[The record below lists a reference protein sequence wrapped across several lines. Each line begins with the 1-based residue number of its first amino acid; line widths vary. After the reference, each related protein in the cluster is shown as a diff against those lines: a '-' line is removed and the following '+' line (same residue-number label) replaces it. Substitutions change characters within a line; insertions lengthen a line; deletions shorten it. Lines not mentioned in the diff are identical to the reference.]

1 MVLIFINYQREYC
14 YDGGDFSAGTRAK
27 DNVLDRISLS
37 TFSKY
42 ASAFISLICQIWFMV
57 SVLKKKS
64 KEKNSL
70 IVLLI
75 GFSFA
80 IIFQTLI
87 LFLHIPLLLTLKS
100 SHYGTFGFNVN
111 TWLHIS
117 LYIDFVSYFFY
128 ISLVFGMI
136 VNQKSRAIR
145 RSNSAAACILSLC
158 LTFALAVSMISIE
171 MSEIVRSFS
180 KVFVHTGKVKFYE
193 QMISRMCYIFPVASV
208 IIYLIYY
215 RKKRKLAEQ
224 SALTMYP
231 VYKSSQD
238 NIIFNIMITSV
249 IYGVLLI
256 VHDVTSIFPSDE
268 SRCFGAEYTPTVQLF
283 NFVPEL
289 FLPIS
294 FMISTRKSWK
304 KVGIE
309 GSILVIRISTIAVH

>member
-1 MVLIFINYQREYC
+1 MSYSSSSFVAFTSSLTDSSDLTCFD
-14 YDGGDFSAGTRAK
+14 DGRIGTIASWLLRQQ
-27 DNVLDRISLS
+27 LS
-37 TFSKY
+37 TY
-42 ASAFISLICQIWFMV
+42 LTSLRRPV
-57 SVLKKKS
+57 R
-64 KEKNSL
+64 
-70 IVLLI
+70 I
-75 GFSFA
+75 GFRRNRSLAPVQGYHVPSRRNPIQF
-80 IIFQTLI
+80 
-87 LFLHIPLLLTLKS
+87 S
-100 SHYGTFGFNVN
+100 NRCSHYGTFGFNVN

-117 LYIDFVSYFFY
+117 LYIDFVSYLFY

-145 RSNSAAACILSLC
+145 RSKSAAACILSLC
-158 LTFALAVSMISIE
+158 LAFALAASMISIE

-193 QMISRMCYIFPVASV
+193 QMINRMFYIFPVASV
-208 IIYLIYY
+208 IIYSIYY

-256 VHDVTSIFPSDE
+256 FHDVTSIFPSDD
-268 SRCFGAEYTPTVQLF
+268 SLCFGAEYTPTVQLF